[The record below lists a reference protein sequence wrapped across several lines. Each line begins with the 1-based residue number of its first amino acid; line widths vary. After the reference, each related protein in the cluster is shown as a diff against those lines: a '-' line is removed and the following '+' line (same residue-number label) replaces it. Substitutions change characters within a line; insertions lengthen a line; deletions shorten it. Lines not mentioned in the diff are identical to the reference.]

1 MSMLSQSLRNGY
13 DVAGSFANR
22 PTGQCL
28 SVRITL
34 VRNTDSFRL
43 S

>member
-1 MSMLSQSLRNGY
+1 MSMLPPSLRNGS
-13 DVAGSFANR
+13 DAMPAFTNR
-22 PTGQCL
+22 LDQCL